1 MIFVYDNI
9 SIFVT
14 DNKKMIFD
22 RVVRMP
28 LKIIDK

>member
-9 SIFVT
+9 SIFVI
-14 DNKKMIFD
+14 DNIKMIFD

>member
-9 SIFVT
+9 SIFVI
-14 DNKKMIFD
+14 DNIKMIFE